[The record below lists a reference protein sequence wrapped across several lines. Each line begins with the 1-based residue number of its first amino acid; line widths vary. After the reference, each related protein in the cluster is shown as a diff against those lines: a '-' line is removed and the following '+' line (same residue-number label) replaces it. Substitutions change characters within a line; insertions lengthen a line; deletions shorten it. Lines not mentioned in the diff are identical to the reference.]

1 MTITNADIQHHK
13 RTVATDEKF
22 SILIPTWNNLAY
34 LELCLKSIKE
44 NSFYKHQVIVHINEG
59 SDGTKEWIEQQSDI
73 DYSISDIN
81 IGVCYALNICSA
93 LAHTDYILYMNDD
106 MYTCKNWDKFL
117 WDEIA
122 TLNTKY
128 FFLSAT
134 AIEPKAQSI
143 CSIEKNYGTDVP
155 SFNEKQLTEE
165 FESLPFNDWNGATW
179 PPNVLH
185 KDLWQLVGGYSTEF
199 SPGMYSDPDF
209 SMKLWQAGVRIF
221 KGVSKSRVYHFSF
234 GSTKRVKKNK
244 GYYQFIAKWG
254 ITSSTFTKLYLKR
267 GKAYAGTLSE
277 PEIPFFVRVK
287 NFFKSMMANAAL
299 K

>member
-1 MTITNADIQHHK
+1 MTITSANIRYFK
-13 RTVATDEKF
+13 RNIAAAEKF
-22 SILIPTWNNLAY
+22 SILIPSWNNLAY
-34 LELCLKSIKE
+34 LQLCIKSIQE
-44 NSFYKHQVIVHINEG
+44 NSFYKHQIIVHVNEG
-59 SDGTKEWIEQQSDI
+59 SDGTREWIEQQSDI
-73 DYSISDIN
+73 DYSISDAN
-81 IGVCYALNICSA
+81 IGVCYALNICSV
-93 LAHTDYILYMNDD
+93 LGHTDYILYMNDD
-106 MYTCKNWDKFL
+106 MYACKHWDKFL
-117 WDEIA
+117 WDEITA
-122 TLNTKY
+122 LNTKY
-128 FFLSAT
+128 LFLSAT

-143 CSIEKNYGTDVP
+143 CSIEKNYGTNIET
-155 SFNEKQLTEE
+155 FNEEKLAAE
-165 FESLPFNDWNGATW
+165 FESLPFTDWYGATW

-221 KGVSKSRVYHFSF
+221 KGISKSRVYHFSF

-267 GKAYAGTLSE
+267 GSVYAGALNE
-277 PEIPFFVRVK
+277 PDIPLHIKLK
-287 NFFKSMMANAAL
+287 NVFKSSLANFEL